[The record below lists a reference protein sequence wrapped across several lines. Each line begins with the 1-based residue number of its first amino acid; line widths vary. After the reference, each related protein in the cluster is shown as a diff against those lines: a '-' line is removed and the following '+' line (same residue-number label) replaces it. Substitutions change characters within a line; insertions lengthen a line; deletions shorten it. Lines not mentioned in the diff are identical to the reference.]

1 MGRSETSS
9 EEFEQKIRMASKILA
24 QLDTYGP
31 DHCPT
36 VSYEEAAHY
45 TQDLAKS
52 HYENF
57 SVVSWFLPQDLR
69 EDFRNVYAFCRC
81 ADDLGDETGSTE
93 RSLELLA
100 WWQRELDLCYQ
111 GKPRHP
117 VYVALWRTIQKYDIP
132 QKPFADLIDAF
143 IQDQRITRY
152 DTFPQVLD
160 YCTRS
165 ADPVGRLVL
174 YLCGYR
180 DEARQRLS
188 DNTCTALQLAN
199 FWQDV
204 RRDVLERDRVYIPR
218 DIAQKHGLDIDQMV
232 AAIRKSEESRQS
244 TAQEGA
250 QDPYWHSKSLEDA
263 AVAGTLESITPA
275 YTATIK
281 DLVNQTWPLFNA
293 GRPLLP
299 LIRKDVRVDIE
310 LFSMGGE
317 RILKLIEDQKYNT
330 LVTRPK
336 LSKGAKIMLMFKAVA
351 IKLKSGLPG
360 GHAQEPTPDNST
372 KSQPPQKAYH
382 G

>member
-1 MGRSETSS
+1 MASRT
-9 EEFEQKIRMASKILA
+9 ASKILA
-24 QLDTYGP
+24 QLDAYGP

-36 VSYEEAAHY
+36 VTYEEAARY
-45 TQDLAKS
+45 TQELAKS

-117 VYVALWRTIQKYDIP
+117 VYVALQRTIQKYDIP

-143 IQDQRITRY
+143 IQDQRVTRY

-180 DEARQRLS
+180 DEQRQRLS

-218 DIAQKHGLDIDQMV
+218 DIAQKHGLDIDNIV
-232 AAIRKSEESRQS
+232 DAIKRHEA
-244 TAQEGA
+244 TLNAGA
-250 QDPYWHSKSLEDA
+250 PDASILAPLEN
-263 AVAGTLESITPA
+263 A
-275 YTATIK
+275 YKATIK
-281 DLVNQTWPLFNA
+281 DLVNQTWPLFEA

-360 GHAQEPTPDNST
+360 GHAQEPAQPDS
-372 KSQPPQKAYH
+372 PRKAYH

>member
-1 MGRSETSS
+1 
-9 EEFEQKIRMASKILA
+9 MASKILA
-24 QLDTYGP
+24 ELETYGP
-31 DHCPT
+31 DRCPA
-36 VSYEEAAHY
+36 VSYQEAARY
-45 TQDLAKS
+45 TQELAQS

-81 ADDLGDETGSTE
+81 ADDLGDETGSTQ

-117 VYVALWRTIQKYDIP
+117 VYVALQRTIQKYDIP
-132 QKPFADLIDAF
+132 KKPFADLIDAF

-152 DTFPQVLD
+152 DTFAQVLD

-180 DEARQRLS
+180 DEQRQRLS

-218 DIAQKHGLDIDQMV
+218 DVAQKHGLDIDKMV
-232 AAIRKSEESRQS
+232 AGIIESEKNI
-244 TAQEGA
+244 
-250 QDPYWHSKSLEDA
+250 D
-263 AVAGTLESITPA
+263 AVADTLRGITPA
-275 YTATIK
+275 YTAAIK
-281 DLVNQTWPLFNA
+281 DLVDKTWPLFNA

-317 RILKLIEDQKYNT
+317 RILKLIQDQKYNT

-336 LSKGAKIMLMFKAVA
+336 LSKAAKMMLMFKAVA

-360 GHAQEPTPDNST
+360 NHPQEPGNQSDSPR
-372 KSQPPQKAYH
+372 KAYH